1 MNCRVCKKKA
11 VTAIPRHN
19 TAFCADCFDRYLMD
33 QVRKTIKEFRM
44 FEPDDRIL
52 LAVSGGKDS
61 LALWDILTR
70 LELDVLGYHL
80 DLGIS
85 EYSRESTEKTR
96 IFAEKR
102 GYRLIVEEIESE
114 AGATLPVIAE
124 STKRPPCSACG
135 LSKRHLFNRAARQY
149 DRQVLATGHNL
160 DDEASRLLGNI
171 LHWQDGYLEKQLPAL
186 PAEGGLIRKVK
197 PLNRLTEKEMATY
210 AYLNGIDYVIRECPM
225 SADAKQIFY
234 KKILNDIEKES
245 PGTKQFFY
253 FGFLDRSQKMFSYSP
268 EASPPSEKCR
278 MCHQPCY
285 TDICSFCRLRMK
297 LSPFPDPEQFNGTHP
312 DVISLHT
319 ED

>member
-11 VTAIPRHN
+11 VIAIPRHN
-19 TAFCADCFDRYLMD
+19 TAFCADCFDKYLMD

-44 FEPDDRIL
+44 FEPGDRIL

-61 LALWDILTR
+61 LALWEILKR

-85 EYSRESTEKTR
+85 EYSKESTEKTR
-96 IFAEKR
+96 AFAEKR
-102 GYRLIVEEIESE
+102 GYPLIIEEIESE
-114 AGATLPVIAE
+114 TGATLPVIAE

-135 LSKRHLFNRAARQY
+135 LSKRHLFNRAARQHGC
-149 DRQVLATGHNL
+149 QVLATGHNL

-171 LHWQDGYLEKQLPAL
+171 LHWQDGYLEKQSPSL

-210 AYLNGIDYVIRECPM
+210 AYLKGIDYVIRECPM

-234 KKILNDIEKES
+234 KKVLNDIEKES

-253 FGFLDRSQKMFSYSP
+253 FGFLERLEKMF
-268 EASPPSEKCR
+268 PPSSENAPPAGSCKVC
-278 MCHQPCY
+278 QEPCY

-297 LSPFPDPEQFNGTHP
+297 LSPFPETQETAESSINFITPNTH
-312 DVISLHT
+312 
-319 ED
+319 

>member
-1 MNCRVCKKKA
+1 
-11 VTAIPRHN
+11 
-19 TAFCADCFDRYLMD
+19 MD

-44 FEPDDRIL
+44 FEPGDRIL

-61 LALWDILTR
+61 LALWEILTR

-85 EYSRESTEKTR
+85 EYSKESTEKTR
-96 IFAEKR
+96 AFAEKR
-102 GYRLIVEEIESE
+102 GYPLIIEEIESE
-114 AGATLPVIAE
+114 TGATLPVIAE

-135 LSKRHLFNRAARQY
+135 LSKRHLFNRAARQHGC
-149 DRQVLATGHNL
+149 QVLATGHNM

-171 LHWQDGYLEKQLPAL
+171 LHWQDGYLEKQSPSL
-186 PAEGGLIRKVK
+186 PAEGGLMRKVK

-234 KKILNDIEKES
+234 KKVLNNIEKES

-253 FGFLDRSQKMFSYSP
+253 FGFLERSQKMFPPSS
-268 EASPPSEKCR
+268 EHSPPTGNCKI
-278 MCHQPCY
+278 CHEPCY

-297 LSPFPDPEQFNGTHP
+297 LSPFPETKET
-312 DVISLHT
+312 T
-319 ED
+319 ESPINFITPKTP